1 MGLTERL
8 YYPDSYLI
16 RFTAEILEIQNNR
29 VYLDRTAF
37 YPTSGG
43 QLFDLGT
50 LGNAR
55 VTEVV
60 DEDGRIAHIIDGKLT
75 PGHVEGTVDWDRR
88 FDHMQQHTGQHLLSA
103 VFAERLGLE
112 TVSVHLGEETSTV
125 DLDSPTIEAR
135 SIEQVERWANEA
147 IVRNLPVGISFED
160 AATVEGLRKASARS
174 GVLRIVTIEGM
185 DRSACGGTHVR
196 ATGEIGSILLRK
208 TEKIRNSTRVE
219 FVCGLRAVAAA
230 RADFAALKEQTSTH
244 QTRLGEIE
252 KERRKLITELAG
264 FRGRELYQQTAPGA
278 DGIRYVVRR
287 VPEIDDSTRGEAQ
300 AFTQGSRAVYA
311 AIAGSSVLL
320 AASADSGINAGA
332 IIKQF
337 ATKGGGSATM
347 AQGSVPDPEAL
358 IQSLSH

>member
-8 YYPDSYLI
+8 YYPDAYLT
-16 RFTAEILEIQNNR
+16 RFTAEILEIHNNR

-50 LGNAR
+50 LNGAS
-55 VTEVV
+55 VTDVV
-60 DEDGRIAHIIDGKLT
+60 DEDGRIAHIIDRELT
-75 PGHVEGTVDWDRR
+75 LGPVEGTIDWARR

-103 VFAERLGLE
+103 VFAEQLGLE
-112 TVSVHLGEETSTV
+112 TVSVHLGEQISTV
-125 DLDSPTIEAR
+125 DLDTPSIDSR
-135 SIEQVERWANEA
+135 SIEWVERLANEA

-160 AATVEGLRKASARS
+160 AAVAQGLRKASARS
-174 GVLRIVTIEGM
+174 GVLRIISIEGM

-219 FVCGLRAVAAA
+219 FVCGLRAIAAA
-230 RADFAALKEQTSTH
+230 RSDFAALKEQAATY

-252 KERRKLITELAG
+252 KERRKLATELAG
-264 FRGRELYQQTAPGA
+264 FRGRELYRQTAPGSN
-278 DGIRYVVRR
+278 GIRRVVRR
-287 VPEIDDSTRGEAQ
+287 IPEIDDSVRGEAQ
-300 AFTQGSRAVYA
+300 AFTQGSLAVYVA
-311 AIAGSSVLL
+311 VAGASVLL

-347 AQGSVPDPEAL
+347 AQGSVADPEAL
-358 IQSLSH
+358 IRNLPN